1 LQLIPLH
8 RLNKGNTFRHWTMG
22 FTALKRLDCFARGM
36 DRHDRSTDPE
46 NLTLFQRAALTG
58 AEGLCQTAV
67 ESKHMRTLVECP
79 VIAAVSLDCVPFNQN
94 ANPGAP
100 PLIKINFLKAGL
112 EQSISITGK
121 EIAAVRQVKRR
132 HRPTQEWTSGSL
144 L

>member
-1 LQLIPLH
+1 
-8 RLNKGNTFRHWTMG
+8 M
-22 FTALKRLDCFARGM
+22 
-36 DRHDRSTDPE
+36 
-46 NLTLFQRAALTG
+46 RA
-58 AEGLCQTAV
+58 
-67 ESKHMRTLVECP
+67 LVECP

-100 PLIKINFLKAGL
+100 PLIKISFLKAGL